1 MIQDWDDQSTKED
14 FMKNKL
20 FNKVLALTV
29 CLAVGGTLLAGCGK
43 LNDSDVVVTV
53 GDSEVTADVA
63 NFYARYQQAQ
73 YETYLSS
80 MSGGGADMWK
90 NEISDGKT
98 YEESVK
104 ESVMESIE
112 QLYILDD
119 HKKDYDVS
127 VSDEEKKA
135 ITGAAKKF
143 IKNNGLE
150 EKEAISADQKTVENV
165 LTLMTVSSKM
175 NKAMTAD
182 VDTNV
187 SDEEAAQKSMQY
199 VYFPFTTTDDS
210 GESKDLTD
218 EEKEQLKKDAEQFA
232 KDAETASDF
241 EAFAKEK
248 SYEAQ
253 TATFDAEST
262 SPAEEL
268 IKAADQLT
276 EGQVTGVV
284 ETENGYYVA
293 KVTSLLD
300 REATDTKKESIV
312 QQRKQDQ
319 FDKLYK
325 EWKKDTKISVDKKN
339 WKKISFADQGVTV
352 KQEESQ
358 PYTD

>member
-1 MIQDWDDQSTKED
+1 
-14 FMKNKL
+14 MKNKL
-20 FNKVLALTV
+20 FNKVLALSV
-29 CLAVGGTLLAGCGK
+29 CLTIGGTLLAGCGK
-43 LNDSDVVVTV
+43 LNDSDVIVTV
-53 GDSEVTADVA
+53 GDSKVTADVA

-73 YETYLSS
+73 YETYLAN

-90 NEISDGKT
+90 SDVSEGKT

-104 ESVMESIE
+104 DTAMESIE

-119 HKKDYDVS
+119 HKKDYDIAVTE
-127 VSDEEKKA
+127 DEKKA
-135 ITGAAKKF
+135 ITEAAKKF

-150 EKEAISADQKTVENV
+150 EKEAISANQETVETV
-165 LTLMTVSSKM
+165 LSLMTVSRKM
-175 NKAMTAD
+175 NEAMTKD

-187 SDEEAAQKSMQY
+187 SDEDAAQKSMQY
-199 VYFPFTTTDDS
+199 VSFPFKTTDEA

-232 KDAETASDF
+232 QDAGAADDF

-253 TATFDAEST
+253 TATFDLEST
-262 SPAEEL
+262 APDEKL

-276 EGQVTGVV
+276 EGQVTGVI
-284 ETENGYYVA
+284 ETETGYYVA

-300 REATDTKKESIV
+300 RKATDTKKESIV
-312 QQRKQDQ
+312 QERKQEQ

-325 EWKKDTKISVDKKN
+325 EWKKDTKISVNKKN
-339 WKKISFADQGVTV
+339 WKKISFVDQGVTV
-352 KQEESQ
+352 KQDETQ